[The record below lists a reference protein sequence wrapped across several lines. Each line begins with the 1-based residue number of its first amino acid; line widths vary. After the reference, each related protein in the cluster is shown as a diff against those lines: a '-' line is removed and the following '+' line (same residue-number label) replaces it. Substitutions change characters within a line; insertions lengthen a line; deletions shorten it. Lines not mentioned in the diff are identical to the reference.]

1 MGVLLETRVGITN
14 ARSDFLVLGGGIA
27 GLAIAELLQRSGAS
41 VVLLEKNETLCSE
54 ASAEQQGWF
63 HTGALYTA
71 LPGNFFCRT
80 LVGNLDDLIDYYSV
94 FPNMNL
100 RVDKHIYTADREGWF
115 SNRTNFYMYA
125 DRKSVGWQWKL
136 PWIIALH
143 RAKRRMSWFEML
155 DASRSLSHQMGFG
168 SKPIRSVVHASPIDV
183 NLPTSAFTLKSRDRA
198 MNTRLIAT
206 DLLRSYLSCGGV
218 VKTNVI
224 AKSVDHNQVT
234 ATNNAGEAE
243 TFQARHIILA
253 AGKNCHLFSD
263 EIKVFT
269 SPLLVVSPAL
279 TDINF
284 VNMSPHVEQTIN
296 HIYHQYDGI
305 DYSVIGNASYH
316 DAQTATPEFM
326 RRATSKL
333 FALAKKLFPGLEQ
346 APAAV
351 FYGYKTELT
360 RSSSIRNYLYHI
372 RDYEN
377 YTLALPGK
385 FSLCFSLAANVCRHF
400 GIEPVSCT
408 RMLQDIV
415 VEQLIELPRHFQI
428 ARQLAFEAHKQ
439 RADTSETDRRSTE
452 RSVHAA
458 AALKNKAAR
467 D

>member
-1 MGVLLETRVGITN
+1 MGTHSK
-14 ARSDFLVLGGGIA
+14 RSDFLVLGGGIA

-41 VVLLEKNETLCSE
+41 VVLLEKEETLCSE

-80 LVGNLDDLIDYYSV
+80 LVGNLDDLVDYYSV

-115 SNRTNFYMYA
+115 SNRTNFYIYTN
-125 DRKSVGWQWKL
+125 RKGVGWQWKL
-136 PWIIALH
+136 PWTIALH

-168 SKPIRSVVHASPIDV
+168 SKPIKSVVHASPIGV
-183 NLPTSAFTLKSRDRA
+183 NLRNVAFTLKSRDRA

-206 DLLRSYLSCGGV
+206 DLLRSYLSCGGT
-218 VKTNVI
+218 VKTNVLG
-224 AKSVDHNQVT
+224 KSIEKNQVK
-234 ATNNAGEAE
+234 ATNSAGEAI

-253 AGKNCHLFSD
+253 TGKNSHQFSD
-263 EIKVFT
+263 ETRVFA

-279 TDINF
+279 SDINF
-284 VNMSPHVEQTIN
+284 VNMSPHVDRTIN
-296 HIYHQYDGI
+296 HICHQFDGI
-305 DYSVIGNASYH
+305 DYSVIGNAVYH
-316 DAQTATPEFM
+316 DAQTATSELM
-326 RRATSKL
+326 RRATSRL
-333 FALAKKLFPGLEQ
+333 FGLAKKVFPDIGR
-346 APAAV
+346 ASAAV

-372 RDYEN
+372 RDYED

-400 GIEPVSCT
+400 GIEPVSRT
-408 RMLQDIV
+408 RVLRDIG
-415 VEQLIELPRHFQI
+415 VEQLIAFPRHFQV
-428 ARQLAFEAHKQ
+428 ARQLASEANEQ
-439 RADTSETDRRSTE
+439 RPTAVDSDQRSTE
-452 RSVHAA
+452 ATVEDGPAV
-458 AALKNKAAR
+458 KTTNAAR